1 MGQSF
6 QGTQDCRFKE
16 LSITREFYTYVCV
29 CMYIQEE
36 GTRAGQG
43 VSVETFRLGFRND
56 RRAGL
61 PGNNICTACT

>member
-1 MGQSF
+1 MYASV
-6 QGTQDCRFKE
+6 
-16 LSITREFYTYVCV
+16 YVC
-29 CMYIQEE
+29 IQDE
-36 GTRAGQG
+36 GRRAGQG